1 MIRSS
6 SSVGFPEPRER
17 GPKVRDW
24 PLSRETI
31 SPNEETGFSLND
43 ETRFPL
49 PGDWRTDFSPAT
61 WCRYATSSPGVVG
74 PQRRERA
81 LKTRE
86 RPHNLAA
93 GVLDRA
99 TDGPSSCERR
109 IAQPI
114 AWRDGELPLGDQP
127 TSAPRARSDRCR
139 PDIRRC
145 CNTMTGRKP
154 KRGLISRSGDAE
166 AWITSP
172 ATSSAPLPKDAAF
185 SARFTI
191 DVTPEWRGSVRLAAF
206 QGGVAVADVPR
217 AMLEGAFPQHG
228 AAS

>member
-114 AWRDGELPLGDQP
+114 AWRDGE
-127 TSAPRARSDRCR
+127 
-139 PDIRRC
+139 
-145 CNTMTGRKP
+145 
-154 KRGLISRSGDAE
+154 
-166 AWITSP
+166 
-172 ATSSAPLPKDAAF
+172 APLPKDAAF

>member
-1 MIRSS
+1 
-6 SSVGFPEPRER
+6 
-17 GPKVRDW
+17 
-24 PLSRETI
+24 
-31 SPNEETGFSLND
+31 
-43 ETRFPL
+43 
-49 PGDWRTDFSPAT
+49 
-61 WCRYATSSPGVVG
+61 
-74 PQRRERA
+74 
-81 LKTRE
+81 
-86 RPHNLAA
+86 
-93 GVLDRA
+93 
-99 TDGPSSCERR
+99 
-109 IAQPI
+109 
-114 AWRDGELPLGDQP
+114 
-127 TSAPRARSDRCR
+127 
-139 PDIRRC
+139 
-145 CNTMTGRKP
+145 MTGRKP